1 MPEMDLILL
10 YLTVIYKNQHSP
22 ELETSLKSKNMIG
35 IPCFKEGTPH
45 QSNEWTQIFPTKV
58 ERLNVGDLLL
68 AGGQCDQIK
77 IAKCL

>member
-35 IPCFKEGTPH
+35 IPC
-45 QSNEWTQIFPTKV
+45 NEWTQIFPTKV